1 MNALIES
8 PLPDVQPETL
18 REVKKKILLVDDN
31 PAIRKML
38 GILLI
43 GEGYTVVLAING
55 GEAIEVVRATDID
68 LVLLDLNMPGMDG
81 WETFEKLAS
90 ENPMLPIIVIT
101 ARSNRNFTALAAGIG
116 ALLEKPLDL
125 PKLFL
130 TIRDLLDEPDE
141 IRLARVA
148 GRPSEFHYVPPKRR
162 TDPADKPVE

>member
-1 MNALIES
+1 MNALLKS
-8 PLPDVQPETL
+8 PLRDARPATSPQ
-18 REVKKKILLVDDN
+18 VKKKILLVDDD

-38 GILLI
+38 GLLLT
-43 GEGYTVVLAING
+43 GEGYTVLLAVNG
-55 GEAIEVVRATDID
+55 GDSIEVVRTTEID

-81 WETFEKLAS
+81 WETFEQLAS
-90 ENPMLPIIVIT
+90 ENPMLPIVVIT
-101 ARSNRNFTALAAGIG
+101 ARPNQHFTALAAGIG

-148 GRPSEFHYVPPKRR
+148 GRPSEFHYVPPR
-162 TDPADKPVE
+162 TAGPG

>member
-1 MNALIES
+1 MNALLKL
-8 PLPDVQPETL
+8 PLPDTQSKTL
-18 REVKKKILLVDDN
+18 HRGKRKILLVDDD
-31 PAIRKML
+31 PAVRKMV
-38 GILLI
+38 GLLLT
-43 GEGYTVVLAING
+43 GEGYEVLLAIDG
-55 GEAIEVVRATDID
+55 SESIQVVRAAEID

-81 WETFEKLAS
+81 WEAYEQLAS

-101 ARSNRNFTALAAGIG
+101 ARPNQSFTAMAAGIG

-148 GRPSEFHYVPPKRR
+148 GRPSEFHYVPPRLVR
-162 TDPADKPVE
+162 PG

>member
-1 MNALIES
+1 MNALLKS
-8 PLPDVQPETL
+8 PLPDDQQEISP
-18 REVKKKILLVDDN
+18 RVKKKILLVDYD
-31 PAIRKML
+31 PAIRKTL

-55 GEAIEVVRATDID
+55 GEALEVVHATEID
-68 LVLLDLNMPGMDG
+68 LVLLDLDMQGVDG

-101 ARSNRNFTALAAGIG
+101 ARPNQRFTALAVGIG
-116 ALLEKPLDL
+116 ALLEKPLNMT
-125 PKLFL
+125 KLFL

-148 GRPSEFHYVPPKRR
+148 GRPSEFHYVPRPGR
-162 TDPADKPVE
+162 TDPA

>member
-1 MNALIES
+1 MNALLKS
-8 PLPDVQPETL
+8 PLPDTQLNTSH
-18 REVKKKILLVDDN
+18 RGKRKILLVDDD
-31 PAIRKML
+31 PAVRKML
-38 GILLI
+38 GMLLT
-43 GEGYTVVLAING
+43 GEGYEVLLAIDGN
-55 GEAIEVVRATDID
+55 EAIQVVRATDVD

-81 WETFEKLAS
+81 WAAYERLAA

-101 ARSNRNFTALAAGIG
+101 ARPNQSFTAMAAGIG

-148 GRPSEFHYVPPKRR
+148 GRPSEFHYVPPRLVG
-162 TDPADKPVE
+162 PG

>member
-1 MNALIES
+1 MNALLKS
-8 PLPDVQPETL
+8 PLRDAQPVTSPQ
-18 REVKKKILLVDDN
+18 VKKKILLVDDD

-38 GILLI
+38 GLLLT
-43 GEGYTVVLAING
+43 GEGYTVLLAVNG
-55 GEAIEVVRATDID
+55 GDSIEVVRTTEID

-81 WETFEKLAS
+81 WQTFEQLAS
-90 ENPMLPIIVIT
+90 ENPMLPIVVIT
-101 ARSNRNFTALAAGIG
+101 ARHNQHFTALAAGIG

-148 GRPSEFHYVPPKRR
+148 GRPSEFHYVPPR
-162 TDPADKPVE
+162 TAGHG

>member
-1 MNALIES
+1 MNALLKS
-8 PLPDVQPETL
+8 PLRDAQPVTSPQ
-18 REVKKKILLVDDN
+18 VKKKILLVDDD

-38 GILLI
+38 GLLLT
-43 GEGYTVVLAING
+43 GEGYTVLLAVNG
-55 GEAIEVVRATDID
+55 GDSIEVVRTTEID

-81 WETFEKLAS
+81 WQTFEQLAS
-90 ENPMLPIIVIT
+90 ENPMLPIVVIT
-101 ARSNRNFTALAAGIG
+101 ARPNQHFTALAAGIG

-148 GRPSEFHYVPPKRR
+148 GRPSEFHYVPPR
-162 TDPADKPVE
+162 TAGHG

>member
-1 MNALIES
+1 MNDLLKS
-8 PLPDVQPETL
+8 PLPDAQPKTES
-18 REVKKKILLVDDN
+18 RAKKKILLVDDD
-31 PAIRKML
+31 PAVRKML
-38 GILLI
+38 GLLLT
-43 GEGYTVVLAING
+43 GEGYEVLLAIDG
-55 GEAIEVVRATDID
+55 GESIQVVRTADVD

-81 WETFEKLAS
+81 WETYERLAA

-101 ARSNRNFTALAAGIG
+101 ARPSQSFTAMAAGIG

-148 GRPSEFHYVPPKRR
+148 GRPSVFHYVPPRM
-162 TDPADKPVE
+162 PGPG

>member
-1 MNALIES
+1 MNALLKS
-8 PLPDVQPETL
+8 PLRDAQPATSPQ
-18 REVKKKILLVDDN
+18 VKRKILLVDDD

-38 GILLI
+38 GLLLT
-43 GEGYTVVLAING
+43 GEGYTVLLAVNG
-55 GEAIEVVRATDID
+55 GDSIEVVRTTEID

-81 WETFEKLAS
+81 WETFEQLAS
-90 ENPMLPIIVIT
+90 ENPMLPIVVIT
-101 ARSNRNFTALAAGIG
+101 ARPNQHFTALAAGIG

-148 GRPSEFHYVPPKRR
+148 GRPSEFH
-162 TDPADKPVE
+162 